1 MTKQMDIADRS
12 AALIII
18 DQNEC
23 VLARDDQRIVT
34 LIDDKT
40 RAFLPSLD
48 ARS

>member
-1 MTKQMDIADRS
+1 MDVADRS